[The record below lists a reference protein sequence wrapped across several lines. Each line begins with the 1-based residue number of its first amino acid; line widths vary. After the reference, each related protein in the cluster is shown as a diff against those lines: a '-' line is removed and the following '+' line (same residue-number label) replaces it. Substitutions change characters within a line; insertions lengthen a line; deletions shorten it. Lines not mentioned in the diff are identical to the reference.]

1 VETEV
6 IAWIPALPTVSGAEP
21 AGRGETGS
29 ATVVPPARPLT
40 AAGPGPVVPVSVS
53 VAATVGGGVVR
64 PTNPHAHP
72 CEAEGIAFPRAG
84 GGVVRAAGEEPAPV
98 SSPAPITPAA
108 ARKGSSRHP
117 LAAPRFPSGSIVLL
131 ALMSTVVWGLAW
143 RNELLR
149 LEAQRRGPDRLAL
162 EPSAGPAATRSIRP

>member
-1 VETEV
+1 METEV

-21 AGRGETGS
+21 ADRGEAGA

-40 AAGPGPVVPVSVS
+40 AAGPGPVVPVFA
-53 VAATVGGGVVR
+53 AATGGGGAVR

-84 GGVVRAAGEEPAPV
+84 DGVVRAAGEEPAPV
-98 SSPAPITPAA
+98 PSTAPITPAA
-108 ARKGSSRHP
+108 TRKGSSRHP
-117 LAAPRFPSGSIVLL
+117 CAAPRFPSGSIVLL
-131 ALMSTVVWGLAW
+131 ALTSTVVWGLAW